1 MREELLKFFNEKKRS
16 NSLRYLGLLI
26 RERKRFISL
35 NIVPKSGT
43 LKGCIHVGTLQ
54 IEPFRSKKRNDQKSD
69 TKSGA
74 ICNRSVPFPSELTN
88 GNHTNGTI
96 EFPSE
101 HKTNLY
107 AILPFPDEEL
117 HCPFQK
123 LERRWKERLRSL
135 QCPCTFL

>member
-1 MREELLKFFNEKKRS
+1 MREELLKFFHEKKRS
-16 NSLRYLGLLI
+16 NPLRYLGLLI

-43 LKGCIHVGTLQ
+43 LKGCVHIGTPQ

-69 TKSGA
+69 TQWS
-74 ICNRSVPFPSELTN
+74 NMQSFRSVPSELTT

-101 HKTNLY
+101 HKTNMY
-107 AILPFPDEEL
+107 AIVPFPDEEP

-135 QCPCTFL
+135 QCPCTFP